1 MTESKSLCYVNKA
14 HLIRQDHLDKSRYE
28 DDQGGYRAIASPHAV
43 RQNCEESCG
52 NLPKMRTV
60 FHLFIEPFQY
70 FGDPSGHKFCRSTQM
85 AEAAERFAH
94 KPFVND
100 GILIEDM
107 QREPM

>member
-28 DDQGGYRAIASPHAV
+28 DDQGGYRAIASPRAV

-70 FGDPSGHKFCRSTQM
+70 CWRSVWGIS
-85 AEAAERFAH
+85 FAIYS
-94 KPFVND
+94 NGRNSD

>member
-70 FGDPSGHKFCRSTQM
+70 LGDRLGIS
-85 AEAAERFAH
+85 FAH
-94 KPFVND
+94 LLKWQKQPNVSRTNHWSMTVF
-100 GILIEDM
+100 EEM

>member
-28 DDQGGYRAIASPHAV
+28 DDQGGYRAIASPRAV

-70 FGDPSGHKFCRSTQM
+70 FGDPSGHMVCPIYSDGRSSRTFRAQTI
-85 AEAAERFAH
+85 
-94 KPFVND
+94 
-100 GILIEDM
+100 G
-107 QREPM
+107 Q